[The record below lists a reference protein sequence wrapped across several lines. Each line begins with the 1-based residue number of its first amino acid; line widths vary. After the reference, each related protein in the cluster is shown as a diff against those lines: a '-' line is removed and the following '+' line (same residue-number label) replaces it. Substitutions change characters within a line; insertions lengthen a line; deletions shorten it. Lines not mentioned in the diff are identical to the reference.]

1 MDIQIL
7 ESDRFVKKGDKMQVL
22 SPIDR
27 SKPTE
32 ILSDDIIIEALM
44 RSNKLREL
52 AIEYQYIFMRDKY
65 KADLDYLK
73 YCKSYG

>member
-7 ESDRFVKKGDKMQVL
+7 ESEKFIIKGGKVQVL
-22 SPIDR
+22 PPVDR
-27 SKPTE
+27 SKPSE
-32 ILSDDIIIEALM
+32 ILSDSIIIDALT

-52 AIEYQYIFMRDKY
+52 AIEYQYIFMRDKL
-65 KADLDYLK
+65 KSDREYLN